1 MPAFLIIDD
10 STTLR
15 KMVRASLKPLN
26 ATFVEASS
34 GLEGLEQL
42 ALQPYDAVMLDLNM
56 PDMHGLEFLQ
66 FVRGHK
72 LLKNIPILVITTY
85 TDKEMREQVLS
96 AGAERFITKP
106 FEPAEL
112 LKAVNEVLNP

>member
-15 KMVRASLKPLN
+15 KMVKASLRPLN
-26 ATFVEASS
+26 ASFNEAGS
-34 GLEGLEQL
+34 GLEALEQL

-72 LLKNIPILVITTY
+72 LFKHIPILVITTY
-85 TDKEMREQVLS
+85 SDDEMREQVLS
-96 AGAERFITKP
+96 AGADRFITKP
-106 FEPAEL
+106 FDPAEL
-112 LKAVNEVLNP
+112 LKAVKDVLTL